1 MMVSHVKTP
10 IVIALSV
17 LMLAAIPAV
26 ALAANGP
33 GSGSGPQ
40 ARLDR
45 IARIADRFAKR
56 CGTSSVGAPQKCID
70 FANKALDRLQA
81 LDAKVQEKLPDH
93 PRLQRIDTTL
103 QSLISKLQGW
113 LGSSG

>member
-1 MMVSHVKTP
+1 MVRHVKTL

-17 LMLAAIPAV
+17 LAFAAVPAV
-26 ALAANGP
+26 ALAGNGNGAA
-33 GSGSGPQ
+33 GSRPQ

-45 IARIADRFAKR
+45 IAQIADKFAKK
-56 CGTSSVGAPQKCID
+56 CGTSSAGAPQKCID
-70 FANKALDRLQA
+70 FANKALDKLQA
-81 LDAKVQEKLPDH
+81 LDAKVQSKLQDH
-93 PRLQRIDTTL
+93 PKLQQVDTTL